1 MEESTLF
8 SWCPWIITLGSIA
21 FMVNASSKQKKLL
34 HDKDAEIA
42 KLKEQLKKEYA
53 KGQSKEPTAP
63 SVSNPDKK
71 TPGSAKDA
79 FINNLSLF
87 VPHLNSLL
95 GNDYKEKTWTDFIID
110 INNEELTKYWKR
122 VHSRPEAILRLLA
135 SWGICPDRC
144 MEFVASKAE
153 CDNYDLAD
161 GEYITQGKPYVV
173 VSNCWIYTTTENN
186 QTIKKVILKG
196 EAKKK

>member
-8 SWCPWIITLGSIA
+8 SWFPWIIALGSIA
-21 FMVNASSKQKKLL
+21 YMVNTSSKQKKLL

-42 KLKEQLKKEYA
+42 KLKELLKKEDV
-53 KGQSKEPTAP
+53 KGQPQKPTLP
-63 SVSNPDKK
+63 PVSNPDKK

-79 FINNLSLF
+79 FINNLTLF

-95 GNDYKEKTWTDFIID
+95 GNAYKEETWTDIIIG
-110 INNEELTKYWKR
+110 INNDELTSLWKR
-122 VHSRPEAILRLLA
+122 VHSRPEAMLRLLA

-161 GEYITQGKPYVV
+161 GGYIIQGEHYVV
-173 VSNCWIYTTTENN
+173 VSNSWIYTTTENN
-186 QTIKKVILKG
+186 QTIKKIILKG

>member
-95 GNDYKEKTWTDFIID
+95 GNDYKEETWTDFIID
-110 INNEELTKYWKR
+110 INNEELTKLWKR
-122 VHSRPEAILRLLA
+122 VHSRPEAMLRLLA

-161 GEYITQGKPYVV
+161 GGYITQGKLYVV

-186 QTIKKVILKG
+186 QTIKKVIVKG

>member
-95 GNDYKEKTWTDFIID
+95 GNDYKEETWTDFIID
-110 INNEELTKYWKR
+110 INNEELTKLWKR
-122 VHSRPEAILRLLA
+122 VHSRPEAMLRLLA

-161 GEYITQGKPYVV
+161 GGYITQGKPYVV